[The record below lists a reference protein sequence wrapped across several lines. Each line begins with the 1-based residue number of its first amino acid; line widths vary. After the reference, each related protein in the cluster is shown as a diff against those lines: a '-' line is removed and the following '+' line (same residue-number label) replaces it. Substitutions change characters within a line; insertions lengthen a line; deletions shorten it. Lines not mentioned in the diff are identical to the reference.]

1 MPRMYLL
8 LLMVTSA
15 SATGSVVQ
23 FVAYAPQQTDITHLF
38 PGAQVEFTWNNVFIV
53 TIWTNSP
60 EALVTEINATL
71 NLNPNIQLLVPP
83 FPLESAS
90 RKWLEYNLV
99 WISLLVLVFLAGC
112 TCGGLAI
119 SKLASVRT
127 ATRAYKTLPAHS

>member
-112 TCGGLAI
+112 TCGGEH
-119 SKLASVRT
+119 KLT
-127 ATRAYKTLPAHS
+127 WLPPFGY